1 MRAEETTEHIES
13 AGANMRS
20 RWVAVYIAALAVLL
34 AVGAL
39 GGSNAT
45 KDVINGNIAASNAYA
60 FYQAKTIRQTS
71 LRLAA
76 SQLEAMLKTQPDL
89 PEAVRAELSKTIANH
104 RATAARYESEPGT
117 GDGKRELLTKARQ
130 HEAARDRAQRRDPY
144 FDYSQALIQIAIVL
158 ASVSLIVGS
167 AALIRFS
174 YGLSALGVV
183 LLVNGFTLAF
193 SIGLLE

>member
-1 MRAEETTEHIES
+1 MRAEDTTEHIET
-13 AGANMRS
+13 AGANTRS
-20 RWVAVYIAALAVLL
+20 RWVAVYIAVLAVLL

-60 FYQAKTIRQTS
+60 FFQAKSIRQTS

-76 SQLEAMLKTQPDL
+76 QQLEAMLQGRSDL
-89 PEAVRAELSKTIANH
+89 PEAARGELVKAIAGY
-104 RATAARYESEPGT
+104 RATAQRYESEPAS
-117 GDGKRELLTKARQ
+117 GDGKRELLAKARK
-130 HEAARDRAQRRDPY
+130 HEVARDRAQRRDPY

-167 AALIRFS
+167 AALIRLS
-174 YGLSALGVV
+174 YVLAGLGAL
-183 LLVNGFTLAF
+183 LLVNGFTLAV

>member
-89 PEAVRAELSKTIANH
+89 PEAVRAELSKTIADH